1 MRRRGGA
8 SIAAN
13 PVLIGAATT
22 LVVIVAVFLA
32 YNANNG
38 LPFVPTYELKAEVPN
53 AANLV
58 VGNDVRLGGARVGVV
73 DKISPKENADGSVTA
88 ILDLKLQTNVKPLP
102 KDSTLIIR
110 PRSALGLKYVE
121 ITLGNARNA
130 AGGFADGAT
139 IPLANARP
147 APVEFDEVINMFDEP
162 VRAASRVNLV
172 ELGNGLAGRGQN
184 LNDAIKGLNPLLE
197 ELTPVMENLS
207 SRQTNLSRFVSELA
221 DTVSIIAPVAETQA
235 DLFVNLDTTFAALAE
250 VSPFIQQTLEGGPPA
265 LQEGIDSFPVPRPF
279 LANTEQLMRDLRPGV
294 AALRDAAPALS
305 EALTAG
311 TPALRRSVSLNSQLS
326 ATFRTLRAFSNS
338 PEVPIGL
345 SVLTR
350 TVELLDPTLA
360 TLRPTQVQCNYITL
374 FFRNTA
380 SLLSEGTDLGT
391 WQRFIIVAAPQG
403 PNNEGGPSTGPANG
417 PDEENHLHSN
427 PYPNV
432 GAPGTTDECEAGN
445 EGYIPGETV
454 VGNVPGSQGK
464 ETENTTPGPL
474 G

>member
-121 ITLGNARNA
+121 ITRGNARNA

-265 LQEGIDSFPVPRPF
+265 LQEGIDSFPV
-279 LANTEQLMRDLRPGV
+279 
-294 AALRDAAPALS
+294 
-305 EALTAG
+305 
-311 TPALRRSVSLNSQLS
+311 
-326 ATFRTLRAFSNS
+326 
-338 PEVPIGL
+338 
-345 SVLTR
+345 
-350 TVELLDPTLA
+350 
-360 TLRPTQVQCNYITL
+360 
-374 FFRNTA
+374 
-380 SLLSEGTDLGT
+380 
-391 WQRFIIVAAPQG
+391 
-403 PNNEGGPSTGPANG
+403 
-417 PDEENHLHSN
+417 
-427 PYPNV
+427 
-432 GAPGTTDECEAGN
+432 
-445 EGYIPGETV
+445 
-454 VGNVPGSQGK
+454 
-464 ETENTTPGPL
+464 
-474 G
+474 